1 MPQFTLGR
9 LAAIGS
15 LLLAALAQAQDTNAP
30 RTRLEAFESQTGIVI
45 VRGAALMGDVHA
57 GAGLVSVVARESKAV
72 SSGLKE
78 YGIAIGL
85 AKTATTPEDSTVVD
99 YDELDALI
107 GALDY
112 LSGVNYS
119 ITSLPS
125 FDAGFTSRGGL
136 RVFAYTSLRR
146 PGTIQAAVQG
156 GHMANARL
164 LLAPAQVVQFTTL
177 VRQAKT
183 QLDTLRAA
191 R

>member
-1 MPQFTLGR
+1 MPQFTLGG

-30 RTRLEAFESQTGIVI
+30 RTRLEAFEAQTGIVI